1 MGVSHGGPRA
11 PMDDDPDDYRPR
23 SVWRLAVDPDGRT
36 EMAVIWES
44 IAAGD
49 RIPRHRHDVDE
60 VIIVEHGEATVHVD
74 GVDVDVT
81 DGATVFVPAGA
92 IHGTRNRGVAAAE
105 IRGVFPTTRL
115 RMEMVER
122 NPMPGTEQRPPSITV
137 YDARTGIAEVIGPT
151 DPASSPG
158 A

>member
-1 MGVSHGGPRA
+1 MGVVHDGPRA
-11 PMDDDPDDYRPR
+11 PMNDDPDDYRPE
-23 SVWRLAVDPDGRT
+23 SMWRLAVDPDGRA

-44 IAAGD
+44 IAVGD

-74 GVDVDVT
+74 GLDVDVT

-92 IHGTRNRGVAAAE
+92 VHGTRNRGEGAAE

-122 NPMPGTEQRPPSITV
+122 NPMPGTEGQAPNITV
-137 YDARTGIAEVIGPT
+137 YDARTGEFEVLGPT
-151 DPASSPG
+151 DPA